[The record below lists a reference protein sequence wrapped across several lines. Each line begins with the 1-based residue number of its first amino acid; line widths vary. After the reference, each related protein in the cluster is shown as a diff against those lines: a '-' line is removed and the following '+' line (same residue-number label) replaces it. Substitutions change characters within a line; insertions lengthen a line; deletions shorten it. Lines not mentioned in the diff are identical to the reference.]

1 MAAPP
6 LAELC
11 GALEP
16 RPTPGFE
23 SHSRSDQIDQ
33 QLDRSMT
40 GQSYPPIPSRGRTE
54 THLNILLS
62 RSQALEVIT
71 FSGQLTFSI
80 SGPRSRHVLESQH
93 SQHSQHSQQRS
104 GGDFGSKVPAV
115 SFASIRACTLTS
127 GLSQSSGLIPR
138 SSTAD
143 GIAAWCKL
151 PPQFKQKRSSLYI
164 SSTRGGVQAIAQVTI
179 PSAFPVV
186 DEVAEVSVSTQQD
199 QRSVKTSKAC
209 HHKRKIPQ

>member
-93 SQHSQHSQQRS
+93 SQHSQHS
-104 GGDFGSKVPAV
+104 
-115 SFASIRACTLTS
+115 L
-127 GLSQSSGLIPR
+127 
-138 SSTAD
+138 
-143 GIAAWCKL
+143 
-151 PPQFKQKRSSLYI
+151 
-164 SSTRGGVQAIAQVTI
+164 
-179 PSAFPVV
+179 PSAGLFLWQAPRR
-186 DEVAEVSVSTQQD
+186 EH
-199 QRSVKTSKAC
+199 AC
-209 HHKRKIPQ
+209 RCIGRWHPMALWHWAHDLLFFMCFWS